1 MIKYTQLIGGFLAC
15 MSLLAC
21 DPVFENK
28 TPQTANVTVEKSIFE
43 TRVSTHDTCPSAL
56 GGSKAAAPLVAAIV
70 GVVAPFAIDL
80 ITAQI
85 ESYLKAR
92 TAALTGHHVAVGGT
106 DLYRG
111 DAGGANFG
119 CLVIARGSYVGDA
132 SNSVVGDRVR
142 GSLNRRALDSA
153 KLGDFPDLYMEFD
166 IELDPGSATD
176 KMASMTL
183 RPRLLHYEK
192 TVAGRTRGNTKTI
205 NLLVAFSATPIDAA
219 TKPTKD
225 NTVALVPL
233 KFEDVK
239 IGSEIGSSLLSSRA
253 VKVPM
258 PKDLLK
264 GRPVD
269 PQRGRTPLN
278 VAIFVEETELPSGF
292 DQILLS
298 TYTGHKSEINTGLLK
313 LLKQLL
319 GVEEK

>member
-1 MIKYTQLIGGFLAC
+1 MEKYTQRTVALLAC
-15 MSLLAC
+15 VPLLAC

-28 TPQTANVTVEKSIFE
+28 SPQASNVTIEKSIFE

-70 GVVAPFAIDL
+70 GAVAPFAIDL

-92 TAALTGHHVAVGGT
+92 TAALTGHHVAVGGS

-111 DAGGANFG
+111 NAGGANFG
-119 CLVIARGSYVGDA
+119 CLVVARGSFVGDA

-142 GSLNRRALDSA
+142 GSLNRRVLDSA
-153 KLGDFPDLYMEFD
+153 KLGDFPDVYIEFD
-166 IELDPGSATD
+166 VEIDAGSPTD
-176 KMASMTL
+176 KTASMTL

-192 TVAGRTRGNTKTI
+192 TVAGRTRGNSKTI

-219 TKPTKD
+219 AKPTKD

-239 IGSEIGSSLLSSRA
+239 IGSEIGASLLSSRA

-258 PKDLLK
+258 PKDSLK
-264 GRPVD
+264 GRPGD
-269 PQRGRTPLN
+269 SQRGRTPLN
-278 VAIFVEETELPSGF
+278 LAVFVEETELPSGF
-292 DQILLS
+292 DQILLT
-298 TYTGHKSEINTGLLK
+298 TYTGHKSEINAGLLK
-313 LLKQLL
+313 ILKQLL